1 MSRKDKKITLPTCI
15 GYGLVDIMGGGAFTI
30 IGAFLLFFYTT
41 YCGLTPIQG
50 ASIVAAA
57 RFVDAIASLFIGSIS
72 DNFYKTKLGKIFGRR
87 RFFLLMGA
95 PLMAIYVLIWTI
107 GMGYWFYLICYF
119 LFEIVAAMVLI
130 PWETLPTEMTTNYS
144 DRTKISTCRLV
155 ISSLGQFLG
164 TFVPAQLIG
173 YFGQNNPY
181 AYFYNGLFFAILY
194 AVCILITY
202 KVTWEREIT
211 PAMEQELLVLSH
223 SKSNKSFTEYLK
235 VIGEYAS
242 TFKLKSFRKHLGLY
256 LLSFTAGDIFNAV
269 FLFFCVYNLKVSSSF
284 GAYLLSFS
292 IIGIPGTIIG
302 GILFLKIGPTKMYK
316 LTYTF
321 MILSILAYYGVYLVD
336 PVYKTAIL
344 IIISIVYFS
353 FRSLAVLT
361 PWTVFPFIPDV
372 DEIVSMKRREGLF
385 AAVMTFT
392 RKSTVALATFLIGV
406 VLQEGGFVKGQDVQ
420 SPQTIQI
427 IGYVL
432 LIGCVGLFVLS
443 LIIAFNFKLNKETHQ
458 ILINEVERLKN
469 GGSKNDADSAT
480 KQVIE
485 NLTGYKYEDVW
496 KEEYMQIDLSNS
508 IN

>member
-41 YCGLTPIQG
+41 YCGLTPIEG
-50 ASIVAAA
+50 ASIVAIA
-57 RFVDAIASLFIGSIS
+57 RFVDAIASLFIGTIS

-87 RFFLLMGA
+87 RFFLLIGA
-95 PLMAIYVLIWTI
+95 PLMAIYALIWTI
-107 GMGYWFYLICYF
+107 GMSYWFYLICYF

-130 PWETLPTEMTTNYS
+130 PWETLPTEMTTDFG
-144 DRTKISTCRLV
+144 DRTKISTSRLV

-173 YFGQNNPY
+173 HFGQKNPY
-181 AYFYNGLFFAILY
+181 AYFYNGLFFAMLY
-194 AVCILITY
+194 AICIFITY

-211 PAMEQELLVLSH
+211 PAMEQELLAQSQ
-223 SKSNKSFTEYLK
+223 SKGHKSSTQYLK
-235 VIGEYAS
+235 VLGEYVS

-292 IIGIPGTIIG
+292 IIGIPGTILG
-302 GILFLKIGPTKMYK
+302 GILFLKFGPTKLYK

-321 MILSILAYYGVYLVD
+321 MILSVLAYYGVYLVN
-336 PVYKTAIL
+336 PASKNAIL
-344 IIISIVYFS
+344 LAISVVYFA

-406 VLQEGGFVKGQDVQ
+406 LLQTGGFVKGQEVQ
-420 SPQTIQI
+420 STQTIQV

-432 LIGCVGLFVLS
+432 VFGCVGLLVLS
-443 LIIAFNFKLNKETHQ
+443 LILSFSFKLNKETHQ
-458 ILINEVERLKN
+458 IIINEVERLKN
-469 GGSKNDADSAT
+469 GGSKADVDLKT
-480 KQVIE
+480 KEVVE
-485 NLTGYKYEDVW
+485 ELTGYKYENVW
-496 KEEYMQIDLSNS
+496 NKNI
-508 IN
+508 I

>member
-1 MSRKDKKITLPTCI
+1 MSRKDKKITLPVCI
-15 GYGLVDIMGGGAFTI
+15 GYGLVDLMGGGAFTI

-41 YCGLTPIQG
+41 FCGLTPIEG
-50 ASIVAAA
+50 ASIVAIA

-72 DNFYKTKLGKIFGRR
+72 DNFYKTKLGQMFGRR
-87 RFFLLMGA
+87 RFFLLIGA

-107 GMGYWFYLICYF
+107 GMGYWFYLSCYL
-119 LFEIVAAMVLI
+119 LFEIVAAMILI
-130 PWETLPTEMTTNYS
+130 PWETLPTEMTTDYG

-173 YFGQNNPY
+173 YFGQKNPY
-181 AYFYNGLFFAILY
+181 AYFYNGLFFAVLY
-194 AVCILITY
+194 AICILITY

-211 PAMEQELLVLSH
+211 PAMEQELLERAQ
-223 SKSNKSFTEYLK
+223 SKGGRSFGDYLK
-235 VIGEYAS
+235 VIGEYVS
-242 TFKLKSFRKHLGLY
+242 TIKLKCFRKHLGLY
-256 LLSFTAGDIFNAV
+256 LLSFTGGDIFNAV
-269 FLFFCVYNLKVSSSF
+269 FLFFCVYNLKVEPSF

-302 GILFLKIGPTKMYK
+302 GILFLKLGPTRLYK

-321 MILSILAYYGVYLVD
+321 MILCVLAYYSVYLFN
-336 PVYKTAIL
+336 PAAKTVIL
-344 IIISIVYFS
+344 LGISIVYFA

-406 VLQEGGFVKGQDVQ
+406 VLQKGGFVKGQEVQ
-420 SPQTIQI
+420 SPETVQM

-432 LIGCVGLFVLS
+432 LFGGAGMLVLA
-443 LIIAFNFKLNKETHQ
+443 LILAFTFRLNKESHEL
-458 ILINEVERLKN
+458 LIGEVERLKN
-469 GGSKNDADSAT
+469 GGSKKDVDPKT
-480 KQVIE
+480 KEIVE
-485 NLTGYKYEDVW
+485 ELTGYKYENVW
-496 KEEYMQIDLSNS
+496 KEDIIKVS
-508 IN
+508 

>member
-1 MSRKDKKITLPTCI
+1 MSRKDKKISLPVCI

-30 IGAFLLFFYTT
+30 IGTFLLFFYTT
-41 YCGLTPIQG
+41 YCGLTPIEG
-50 ASIVAAA
+50 ASIVAIA
-57 RFVDAIASLFIGSIS
+57 RFVDAVASLFIGSLS

-87 RFFLLMGA
+87 RFFLLIGA
-95 PLMAIYVLIWTI
+95 PLMSIYILIWTI
-107 GMGYWFYLICYF
+107 GMNYWFYLSCYL

-130 PWETLPTEMTTNYS
+130 PWETLPTEMTTDFS

-173 YFGQNNPY
+173 YFGSNNPY

-194 AVCILITY
+194 AICIFITY
-202 KVTWEREIT
+202 KATWEREIT
-211 PAMEQELLVLSH
+211 PAMEQELLKS
-223 SKSNKSFTEYLK
+223 SKSKNKGFAQTVKVLGEYL
-235 VIGEYAS
+235 S
-242 TFKLKSFRKHLGLY
+242 TFKLKSFRKHLGIY
-256 LLSFTAGDIFNAV
+256 LLSFTATDVFSAV

-302 GILFLKIGPTKMYK
+302 GVLFLKLGPSKLYK

-321 MILSILAYYGVYLVD
+321 MILSILAYYSVYLID
-336 PVYKTAIL
+336 PAAKTVIL
-344 IIISIVYFS
+344 LGISIVYFA
-353 FRSLAVLT
+353 FRSLAILT

-385 AAVMTFT
+385 AAVMTFS
-392 RKSTVALATFLIGV
+392 RKSTVAIATFLIGV
-406 VLQEGGFVKGQDVQ
+406 VLQAGGFVKGQDVQ

-427 IGYVL
+427 IGYVF
-432 LIGCVGLFVLS
+432 LIGCLGLLTLS
-443 LIIAFNFKLNKETHQ
+443 LILSCTFKLNKETHQ
-458 ILINEVERLKN
+458 MLIGEVERLKN
-469 GGSKNDADSAT
+469 GGSKDDVDLKT
-480 KQVIE
+480 KEVVE

-496 KEEYMQIDLSNS
+496 NEDS
-508 IN
+508 ILKANL